1 MFPRRGWINFHASS
15 VYTYK
20 LYYLLE
26 SHVDRRLGGLLQTS
40 RYLSGGVWSCVRRI
54 ALPMTRARGMRVG
67 KSKGYN
73 GVRSENAMPSQN
85 HIGLYFYRASSYASA
100 VLAVVIVSVCP
111 SVCLSVWH
119 THAYWQNQTMHCG
132 YFNITISLV
141 FWHQQRLAG
150 DASSVWNLRSQG
162 THPLR
167 KTPTSTDFSLWR
179 LNRKRMEKKFNYDE

>member
-40 RYLSGGVWSCVRRI
+40 RYLSGGVWSCVGRI

-85 HIGLYFYRASSYASA
+85 HIGLYFYRANSYASA
-100 VLAVVIVSVCP
+100 VLAATVILFVRP
-111 SVCLSVWH
+111 SVCH
-119 THAYWQNQTMHCG
+119 TCALWQNQTMHCG
-132 YFNITISLV
+132 YFDTI
-141 FWHQQRLAG
+141 RKG
-150 DASSVWNLRSQG
+150 NRSG
-162 THPLR
+162 LL
-167 KTPTSTDFSLWR
+167 TPTVVGGRRPFRLKLALKMTQPFEKLRLREIYAYNISTVRDS
-179 LNRKRMEKKFNYDE
+179 KFNYDE